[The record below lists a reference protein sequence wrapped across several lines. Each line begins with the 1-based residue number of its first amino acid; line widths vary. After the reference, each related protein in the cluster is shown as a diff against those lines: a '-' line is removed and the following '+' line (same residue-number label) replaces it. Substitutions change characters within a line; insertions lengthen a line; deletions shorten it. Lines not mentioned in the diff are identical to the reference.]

1 MNNKNLNEN
10 ILGWIELGL
19 LTAQLGLGLGH
30 IRFSVKNFLADRKKR
45 KQIEQLISRLTK
57 TNPELV
63 QKLKTLKPSEPVPG
77 DISSEIKSSL
87 SPEELQLFD
96 TIQESKINM
105 NQENQLRQL
114 IRESI
119 QEYIR
124 EIDEAGN
131 RAALEAKM
139 TKTQEAIDLRKK
151 KLNMEGLDEAYHDMM
166 DKGKMK
172 EMTSEIKMLE
182 KSLAKY
188 GKMLEKMDAKNAPK
202 MEEMKDD
209 SVEEEMIDEVSID
222 ENDPESGPQLEEE
235 TEQVYEM
242 LLMQKRAGI
251 ISETE
256 YKAKVEE
263 AKKKMT
269 DAQKDKKEDIVK
281 GMKKSKSFGKSKDE
295 KSKMYATATKLA
307 TKKNKGLK
315 EEVQAL
321 FEEETKDLLSLI
333 QSYVNYNY
341 TADQGYGWVEGDDI
355 DPITK
360 RGKPVDMVDYAESKL
375 KELETKITN
384 IKGAEYFT
392 TVKKIASLLTYD
404 AEYANAEES
413 EEIQPQL
420 EELAAKLGF
429 TLDQIQDI

>member
-1 MNNKNLNEN
+1 
-10 ILGWIELGL
+10 
-19 LTAQLGLGLGH
+19 
-30 IRFSVKNFLADRKKR
+30 
-45 KQIEQLISRLTK
+45 
-57 TNPELV
+57 
-63 QKLKTLKPSEPVPG
+63 
-77 DISSEIKSSL
+77 
-87 SPEELQLFD
+87 
-96 TIQESKINM
+96 M

-131 RAALEAKM
+131 RAALEAKIS
-139 TKTQEAIDLRKK
+139 KTQEAIDTRKK

-202 MEEMKDD
+202 MEEMKDKD
-209 SVEEEMIDEVSID
+209 VEEEMIDEVSID

-256 YKAKVEE
+256 YAAKLEE

-269 DAQKDKKEDIVK
+269 AAQKEKKEDIVK
-281 GMKKSKSFGKSKDE
+281 GMKKSKSFGKSKEE

-307 TKKNKGLK
+307 TKKK
-315 EEVQAL
+315 
-321 FEEETKDLLSLI
+321 
-333 QSYVNYNY
+333 
-341 TADQGYGWVEGDDI
+341 
-355 DPITK
+355 
-360 RGKPVDMVDYAESKL
+360 
-375 KELETKITN
+375 
-384 IKGAEYFT
+384 
-392 TVKKIASLLTYD
+392 
-404 AEYANAEES
+404 
-413 EEIQPQL
+413 
-420 EELAAKLGF
+420 
-429 TLDQIQDI
+429 